1 MTQGHWV
8 MADESSK
15 IWVEIQKQ
23 EFHMKKVFL
32 CFGIFKQSLAMK
44 NLKDFLKETKS
55 ISHSYDVIMT
65 SLARYY
71 YVILPQ

>member
-1 MTQGHWV
+1 MV
-8 MADESSK
+8 DESSK
-15 IWVEIQKQ
+15 IWVEIQIQ

-55 ISHSYDVIMT
+55 ISYDVIIIT
-65 SLARYY
+65 SLVN

>member
-1 MTQGHWV
+1 
-8 MADESSK
+8 MADESS
-15 IWVEIQKQ
+15 WVEIQIQ

-55 ISHSYDVIMT
+55 ISHSYDVIIIT
-65 SLARYY
+65 SLLKH

>member
-1 MTQGHWV
+1 MV
-8 MADESSK
+8 DESSK

-55 ISHSYDVIMT
+55 ISYDVIIVT
-65 SLARYY
+65 SLVKKH

>member
-1 MTQGHWV
+1 
-8 MADESSK
+8 MADESS
-15 IWVEIQKQ
+15 WVEILKQ

-55 ISHSYDVIMT
+55 ISHSYDVIIIT
-65 SLARYY
+65 SLLKH

>member
-1 MTQGHWV
+1 MTQGQWL
-8 MADESSK
+8 MADESK
-15 IWVEIQKQ
+15 IWVEIQIQ

-55 ISHSYDVIMT
+55 ISYDVIIIT
-65 SLARYY
+65 SLVN